1 MSDQFEET
9 RLPPRQKAWVVTL
22 SCGILYLTL
31 DLVRRRRFRED
42 DSWLWLLVGIITF
55 VLGLHYRLLK
65 RISSLL
71 GIVAPTSTIFF
82 FGQLFLMLLALQSSL
97 RHAALTRAIQVL
109 AQEHSLHLA
118 AHHRKQAPGTG
129 RNP

>member
-9 RLPPRQKAWVVTL
+9 SLPSRQKAWVVTL

-71 GIVAPTSTIFF
+71 GIVTPTSAIFF

-97 RHAALTRAIQVL
+97 RHASLTKSIQVL

-118 AHHRKQAPGTG
+118 AHHRKQSPGTG
-129 RNP
+129 KQT

>member
-22 SCGILYLTL
+22 SCSILYLTL

-118 AHHRKQAPGTG
+118 THHRKQAPGTG